1 MTGVICDRRIVA
13 QVKGKDRKMVV
24 RSAVMYDVETIALTK
39 KKKKMRRQSKRCS
52 DFY

>member
-39 KKKKMRRQSKRCS
+39 NKNEEAEQKDSS
-52 DFY
+52 DGVF